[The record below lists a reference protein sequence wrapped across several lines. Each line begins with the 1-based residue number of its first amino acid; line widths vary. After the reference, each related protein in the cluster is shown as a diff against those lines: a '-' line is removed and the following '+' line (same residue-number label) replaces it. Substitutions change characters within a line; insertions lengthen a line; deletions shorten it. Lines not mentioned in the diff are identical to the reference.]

1 MIVLAVLLLLVVA
14 LVVLFVVVTGTA
26 PTVSLEWAQI
36 NTTVTLTALAVFLL
50 GAACL
55 LVAQLGLSLLLR
67 GNRKNAERR
76 KELKHLRRV
85 EAERARHSGAPATS
99 GTDRPAGTARPDA
112 GRTDQADGGAAAPAE
127 PTRSDASGGRAGSS
141 RS

>member
-1 MIVLAVLLLLVVA
+1 VIVLAVLLLLVVA
-14 LVVLFVVVTGTA
+14 LVVLFVVVTGTT

-36 NTTVTLTALAVFLL
+36 NTTIALTALAVFLL

-55 LVAQLGLSLLLR
+55 LVAQLGLSMLLR
-67 GNRKNAERR
+67 GNRKSAERR

-85 EAERARHSGAPATS
+85 EAERARHGDAPAAPS
-99 GTDRPAGTARPDA
+99 
-112 GRTDQADGGAAAPAE
+112 GAAAPAE
-127 PTRSDASGGRAGSS
+127 PARSGGAPAQGSRPDTGGRAGSS